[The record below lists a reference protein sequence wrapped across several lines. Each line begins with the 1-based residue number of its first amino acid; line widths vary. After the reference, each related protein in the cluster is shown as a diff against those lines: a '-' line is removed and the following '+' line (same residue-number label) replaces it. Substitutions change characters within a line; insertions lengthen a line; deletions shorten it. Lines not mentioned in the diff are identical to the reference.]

1 MRGSPARALTGAG
14 RGQSATPHRIHK
26 NRTLFPQERTHLGLW
41 RTDRGDDPP
50 EGPTKIAR
58 YSREGENSGSR
69 IGNGPV
75 AHGCPDRIS
84 FRHSAVRV
92 VRIYRA
98 MKSYYTRNHESALKG
113 SGMIRGTARTSRKG
127 AVRTAYRQWHVRKH
141 PDTGGA
147 RCATGFFARP
157 QGRGAK
163 VRRAN
168 AMVAPGDG
176 NSVGPVHHA
185 APTRCAAGFAG
196 SAGRARLSGP
206 GDVSG
211 AGEDRGCRNGQFLPG
226 DHP

>member
-1 MRGSPARALTGAG
+1 MLGCTPGAVDCRRAARSRLRTGAGKKSMRAQFSSCSAPRTPLSTLQGDLSRVIFSWSASRRGAAGRQFIRSCPISDCQALCPRADLYPARNFCVVSVTLGSRGLTHFMRGSPARAPTGAG

-98 MKSYYTRNHESALKG
+98 MRSYYDHSL
-113 SGMIRGTARTSRKG
+113 GT
-127 AVRTAYRQWHVRKH
+127 H
-141 PDTGGA
+141 PGGA
-147 RCATGFFARP
+147 W
-157 QGRGAK
+157 
-163 VRRAN
+163 
-168 AMVAPGDG
+168 
-176 NSVGPVHHA
+176 
-185 APTRCAAGFAG
+185 
-196 SAGRARLSGP
+196 
-206 GDVSG
+206 
-211 AGEDRGCRNGQFLPG
+211 
-226 DHP
+226 